1 MLLVFCNDEIISC
14 IVGSVIK
21 RCAKFVN
28 AGLLKAA
35 DKSMFPIF
43 GKPANGF
50 GGAVG
55 AVVVSAKQ

>member
-1 MLLVFCNDEIISC
+1 M
-14 IVGSVIK
+14 K

-43 GKPANGF
+43 GKPASGF
-50 GGAVG
+50 GGAVLA
-55 AVVVSAKQ
+55 AVVSKM